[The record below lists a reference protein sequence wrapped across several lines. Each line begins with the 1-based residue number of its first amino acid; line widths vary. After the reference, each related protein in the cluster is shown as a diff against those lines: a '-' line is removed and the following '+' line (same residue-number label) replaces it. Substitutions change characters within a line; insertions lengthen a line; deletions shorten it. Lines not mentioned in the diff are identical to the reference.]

1 MADDASP
8 ELPVAEPWFVRR
20 RVSEGLTLI
29 TEPHVHPLLRCNVW
43 HVRGRDRDLVID
55 TALGLAPLAG
65 LVERELE
72 HQLLAIATHSHTDH
86 VGGFAEFDERAIHR
100 YEAGSLQASSLSTL
114 VSEHFS
120 ENVTGPYRDAGYEI
134 PVFLVDAV
142 PTVGLPSLV
151 RDVGSCPRDEAA
163 RRR

>member
-1 MADDASP
+1 M
-8 ELPVAEPWFVRR
+8 
-20 RVSEGLTLI
+20 SEGLTLI

-72 HQLLAIATHSHTDH
+72 HQLSPSPRIATLTTSAASPSSTT
-86 VGGFAEFDERAIHR
+86 RAIHR
-100 YEAGSLQASSLSTL
+100 DEAGSLQESSLSTL

-120 ENVTGPYRDAGYEI
+120 ENVIGPYRDAGYEI

-151 RDVGSCPRDEAA
+151 RDVGPAARDEAP